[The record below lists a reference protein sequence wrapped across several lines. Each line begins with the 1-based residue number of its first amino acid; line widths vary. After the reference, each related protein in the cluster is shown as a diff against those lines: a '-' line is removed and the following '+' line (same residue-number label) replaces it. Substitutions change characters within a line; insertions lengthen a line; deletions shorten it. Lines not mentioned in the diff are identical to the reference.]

1 MGVHVN
7 ILRVAPDMSG
17 CARLCVSRRLETSD
31 TTPNQVVLDDFAI
44 AQSTPLP
51 ERIAGIEGDKV

>member
-1 MGVHVN
+1 MCTLV
-7 ILRVAPDMSG
+7 
-17 CARLCVSRRLETSD
+17 RLETSD

>member
-1 MGVHVN
+1 M
-7 ILRVAPDMSG
+7 
-17 CARLCVSRRLETSD
+17 RLETSD